1 MLFFLFLSCPR
12 VKKSFQTTLIEGDMH
27 SLCETT
33 TSIFQVK
40 YFELIKTTTY
50 RNCVFKMQQAHVTT
64 LPPNPEKKKGSRTTL
79 YIDRIPEG
87 MDENMLYNDFT
98 SFGRVVATKVYL
110 HRRRRANGSRKIS
123 GFVEFESSDAAQN
136 AMNSLNED
144 GHYRETKMQV
154 SWAVRSLS
162 ESLTREAHDSPVK
175 ESVSPPRGKVFQGEA
190 NAPLVKEE
198 VKHPVMRE
206 AQLWYRQIQE
216 FYMQQM
222 NQQQILQQ
230 NAMYAP
236 IAYAIPPAVIHVHH
250 HHQDY
255 MQYYPHTPIM

>member
-1 MLFFLFLSCPR
+1 
-12 VKKSFQTTLIEGDMH
+12 
-27 SLCETT
+27 
-33 TSIFQVK
+33 
-40 YFELIKTTTY
+40 
-50 RNCVFKMQQAHVTT
+50 MQQAHVTA
-64 LPPNPEKKKGSRTTL
+64 LPPNPEKKGGSTTTL
-79 YIDRIPEG
+79 YIDRIPED
-87 MDENMLYNDFT
+87 MDEYMLYNDFT

-110 HRRRRANGSRKIS
+110 HRRPRANGSRKTS
-123 GFVEFESSDAAQN
+123 GFVEFESVDAAQN

-144 GHYRETKMQV
+144 GHYRGTKMQV

-162 ESLTREAHDSPVK
+162 ESLTREVHHSPVQ
-175 ESVSPPRGKVFQGEA
+175 ELRGKVFQEEGQGT
-190 NAPLVKEE
+190 LVKE

-222 NQQQILQQ
+222 NQQQILQTAPMQQ
-230 NAMYAP
+230 NAIYAP
-236 IAYAIPPAVIHVHH
+236 IGFAMPPAVIHVHH